1 MEKRRN
7 KTINI
12 ISLGC
17 SKNLVDTEH
26 LMAQLK
32 HNPVNLRY
40 ESNVVKADAVVINT
54 CGFIN
59 DAKQQSI
66 DVILEQLEAK
76 KQGKVKEVYVMGCL
90 SERYKPELLKEF
102 PDADGIFGV
111 KDIPAILQ
119 KLNYQYDINR
129 EEERFVTTSS
139 HFAYLKISEGCNKTC
154 SFCAIPG
161 IRGKHQSV
169 PIEKLIREAQQLAN
183 SGVKELILIAQD
195 LTYYG
200 HDLYHQNRLGDLLK
214 GLAAIEKIEWIRLH
228 YAYPTKFLHETL
240 EIMASEPKICAYLD
254 IPFQHIDD
262 QVLTNMR
269 RNINQEH
276 TYKMIERIRQ
286 TVPGIALR
294 TTLLVGH
301 PGETEEA
308 FEALK
313 KFVKEVRFERL
324 GVFTY
329 SEEEGTY
336 GARTFKDE
344 IPEDIKAKRADEI
357 MQLQQEISAE
367 INQQKVGKVFKVLID
382 RQEGP
387 YYIGRTEFDSPEVD
401 GEVLIET
408 EQEIPLGSFVQCL
421 VTEADEFDLYA
432 NLI

>member
-139 HFAYLKISEGCNKTC
+139 HFAYLKISEGCDKTC

-200 HDLYHQNRLGDLLK
+200 HDLYHQNRLADLLK

-228 YAYPTKFLHETL
+228 YAYPTKFLHKTL

-382 RQEGP
+382 RQEGT

-408 EQEIPLGSFVQCL
+408 DQEIPLGSFVQCL

>member
-139 HFAYLKISEGCNKTC
+139 HFAYLKISEGCDKTC

-200 HDLYHQNRLGDLLK
+200 HDLYHQNRLADLLK

-382 RQEGP
+382 RQEGT

-408 EQEIPLGSFVQCL
+408 DQEIPLGSFVQCL

>member
-1 MEKRRN
+1 MEKRRI

-139 HFAYLKISEGCNKTC
+139 HFAYLKISEGCDKTC

-200 HDLYHQNRLGDLLK
+200 HDLYHQNRLADLLK

-382 RQEGP
+382 RQEGT

-408 EQEIPLGSFVQCL
+408 DQEIPLGSFVQCL
-421 VTEADEFDLYA
+421 VNEADEFDLYA